1 MLLAARGGRHQPL
14 AELGIGR
21 VGLLGQGRQGQAD
34 GQPGKGK
41 EHSDSH
47 GLLLGI

>member
-14 AELGIGR
+14 ASLGIGR

-34 GQPGKGK
+34 GQPGKGIK
-41 EHSDSH
+41 RFGWLSSFVV
-47 GLLLGI
+47 L